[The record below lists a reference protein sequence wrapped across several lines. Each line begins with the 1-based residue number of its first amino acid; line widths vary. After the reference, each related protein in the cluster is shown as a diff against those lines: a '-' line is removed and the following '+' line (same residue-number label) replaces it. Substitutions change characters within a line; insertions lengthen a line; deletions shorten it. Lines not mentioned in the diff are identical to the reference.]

1 MRGQETRETIV
12 AKADDLFYRQGFD
25 ATPFADIAQSV
36 GISRG
41 NFYYHF
47 RTKDEILASVIEK
60 RLADRR
66 WLLSGWE
73 AEKADPAERIC
84 LFIGILITNRDKI
97 IEHGCPVGTLCNELA
112 KLDHPAQPE
121 ACAIFALFRDWL
133 IDQFSALGCADAEDK
148 ALQTLSFSQGVATMA
163 TAFRD
168 ARYVEREV
176 DRMCAWVRRLKRGE

>member
-1 MRGQETRETIV
+1 MRGGETREAIV
-12 AKADDLFYRQGFD
+12 SRADDLFYRQGFD

-47 RTKDEILASVIEK
+47 RSKDEILSAVIEK

-66 WLLSGWE
+66 ALLKRWE
-73 AEKADPAERIC
+73 AETDDPAERIC
-84 LFIGILITNRDKI
+84 LFINILITNRDKI
-97 IEHGCPVGTLCNELA
+97 MDHGCPVGTLCNELA

-121 ACAIFALFRDWL
+121 ARKLFALFRDWL
-133 IDQFSALGCADAEDK
+133 EKQFAALGCADTSGK
-148 ALQTLSFSQGVATMA
+148 ALDVLCFSQGVATLA

-168 ARYVEREV
+168 KEYVMQEALRK
-176 DRMCAWVRRLKRGE
+176 CTWVRGLKQGA